1 MYDDPVTVSTAT
13 EEFQRSFEHSLRLR
27 EEHGGNV
34 RAAFTEF
41 VMEPDI
47 VWHWGELG
55 VDVRAHLLVNAA
67 SMIAQMTNALG
78 GKGTRGLPSEI
89 ITRHTEEIREAGYLV
104 FLYGTT
110 ESALI
115 REALRIAEE
124 MPRDYQVRMFVA
136 LLMSAFAPAPTG
148 GTE

>member
-1 MYDDPVTVSTAT
+1 MYDDPAIIDAAT
-13 EEFQRSFEHSLRLR
+13 QEFQKCFEYSLRLR

-34 RAAFTEF
+34 RAAFLDFTG
-41 VMEPDI
+41 EPDI

-78 GKGTRGLPSEI
+78 GKGIRGLPREI
-89 ITRHTEEIREAGYLV
+89 VTRHTEEIREAGYLV

-115 REALRIAEE
+115 REALRISEE
-124 MPRDYQVRMFVA
+124 MPRDYQVRIFVA
-136 LLMSAFAPAPTG
+136 LLMSAFAPAPTER
-148 GTE
+148 T